1 MKTAEI
7 NNKVGNSNTAN
18 KTDNS
23 GNGQRVNNLPV
34 STAFNG
40 DNKKDEPKKEESKTT
55 ATPAKQEEQPKQP
68 AEALKTANGQ
78 AQAEQGKSEAP
89 KAEQPK
95 AEEAE
100 ASKKELKERLK
111 EQQERKLA
119 ETVKLVEALGKKIA
133 QKNKLQN
140 TIANI
145 DNFTITQND
154 EDDMASDSRFH
165 RCELII
171 HDDDGEEFVTKNPF
185 IIAYVAHEV
194 RGLCIEKLAE
204 VEASIVIPLLV
215 NNCKRP
221 MY

>member
-7 NNKVGNSNTAN
+7 NNKVGNNTAN
-18 KTDNS
+18 KTGNS
-23 GNGQRVNNLPV
+23 GNAQRVNNLPV

-40 DNKKDEPKKEESKTT
+40 DNKKDEPKKEESKAT
-55 ATPAKQEEQPKQP
+55 ATPVKQEEQPQQP

-95 AEEAE
+95 AEEAKPQPE
-100 ASKKELKERLK
+100 PSKKELKEQLK

-194 RGLCIEKLAE
+194 RGLCVEKLAE
-204 VEASIVIPLLV
+204 VEASIVIPL
-215 NNCKRP
+215 
-221 MY
+221 